1 MNIEDKNI
9 LRECTSCQVCGA
21 VCPKE
26 AIHIELNKD
35 GFYRPIIDQDKCI
48 DCGICLKACYKYDEQ
63 ISITT
68 EEKLKDI
75 PVYAASAKDDDVL
88 SNTTSGGVADILCKH
103 LIGEGYQCVGVRYDQ
118 EKDIAI
124 NTIASTQKETD
135 AFRGSKYIQSFTY
148 PAFKELLGKKVDGKY
163 AVFGTPCHI
172 YALDRHLRRIKKREQ
187 FLLIDIFCHG
197 CPSLTIWKKYVKEL
211 HQTTQGEVLE
221 QIKFRSKYRGWGN
234 FCVSAEKDQK
244 TVYAS
249 KKINDAFYTLFFSN
263 LALNDSCR
271 DCKLRSTFEYTD
283 IRLGDFWGKAYG
295 MNHTGVSV
303 VVPVSESGKKVFEQ
317 IKPLLDINVHQHQ
330 DYLPYQSYGKDY
342 TFNSQR
348 REKLLSLINDEKA
361 ELKEA
366 VRYYYQTQPLTVK
379 IKRHIKNLI
388 LLMPNGVISVFKK
401 LYH

>member
-35 GFYRPIIDQDKCI
+35 GFYRPIIDPNKCI
-48 DCGICLKACYKYDEQ
+48 DCGICVKACYKYDEQ
-63 ISITT
+63 INITPAD
-68 EEKLKDI
+68 KLKVI
-75 PVYAASAKDDDVL
+75 PVYAAYAKEETVL
-88 SNTTSGGVADILCKH
+88 SNTTSGGVADVLCKS
-103 LIGEGYQCVGVRYDQ
+103 LIEQGYTCVGVSYDKEQ
-118 EKDIAI
+118 DVAI
-124 NTIASTQKETD
+124 NTIATTKEETNG
-135 AFRGSKYIQSFTY
+135 FRGSKYIQSYTY
-148 PAFKELLGKKVDGKY
+148 TAFKELLGKKTDGKY

-172 YALDRHLRRIKKREQ
+172 YALDRHLRRIQKREQ

-197 CPSLTIWKKYVKEL
+197 CPSLTIWKKYVEEL
-211 HQTTQGEVLE
+211 HQTTQGEVLDL
-221 QIKFRSKYRGWGN
+221 IKFRSKYRGWGN

-244 TVYAS
+244 TVYAG

-263 LALNDSCR
+263 LALNDSCS

-283 IRLGDFWGKAYG
+283 IRLGDFWGKVYD
-295 MNHTGVSV
+295 MNHTGISL
-303 VVPVSESGKKVFEQ
+303 VVPVSESGKKVFER
-317 IKPLLDINVHQHQ
+317 IKPQLNINVHQHQ
-330 DYLPYQSYGKDY
+330 DYLSYQSYGKDY
-342 TFNSQR
+342 AINAVR

>member
-35 GFYRPIIDQDKCI
+35 GFYRPIIDQNKCI

-75 PVYAASAKDDDVL
+75 PVYAASAKDDEVL
-88 SNTTSGGVADILCKH
+88 SNTTSGGVADILCKQ
-103 LIGEGYQCVGVRYDQ
+103 LIEEGYQCVGVSYDQ

-124 NTIASTQKETD
+124 NTIASTQEETD

-172 YALDRHLRRIKKREQ
+172 YALDKHLRRIQKREQ

-211 HQTTQGEVLE
+211 HQTTQGEVLD

-244 TVYAS
+244 TVYAG

-283 IRLGDFWGKAYG
+283 IRLGDFWGKAYD

-303 VVPVSESGKKVFEQ
+303 VVPVSESGIKVFER
-317 IKPLLDINVHQHQ
+317 IKPQLNINVHQHQ

-342 TFNSQR
+342 AINAVR

>member
-35 GFYRPIIDQDKCI
+35 GFYRPIIDQNKCI

-103 LIGEGYQCVGVRYDQ
+103 LIEEGYQCVGVSYDQ

-197 CPSLTIWKKYVKEL
+197 CPSLTIWK
-211 HQTTQGEVLE
+211 
-221 QIKFRSKYRGWGN
+221 N
-234 FCVSAEKDQK
+234 
-244 TVYAS
+244 
-249 KKINDAFYTLFFSN
+249 
-263 LALNDSCR
+263 
-271 DCKLRSTFEYTD
+271 
-283 IRLGDFWGKAYG
+283 
-295 MNHTGVSV
+295 M
-303 VVPVSESGKKVFEQ
+303 
-317 IKPLLDINVHQHQ
+317 
-330 DYLPYQSYGKDY
+330 
-342 TFNSQR
+342 
-348 REKLLSLINDEKA
+348 
-361 ELKEA
+361 
-366 VRYYYQTQPLTVK
+366 
-379 IKRHIKNLI
+379 
-388 LLMPNGVISVFKK
+388 
-401 LYH
+401 

>member
-1 MNIEDKNI
+1 MNIEDKNK
-9 LRECTSCQVCGA
+9 LRECTSCQLCGA

-211 HQTTQGEVLE
+211 HQTTQGEVLD

-283 IRLGDFWGKAYG
+283 IRLGDFWGKAYD

-388 LLMPNGVISVFKK
+388 LLMPNGIISVFKK

>member
-1 MNIEDKNI
+1 MNIEDKNK

-26 AIHIELNKD
+26 AIHIELNMD
-35 GFYRPIIDQDKCI
+35 GFYRPIIDHDKCI
-48 DCGICLKACYKYDEQ
+48 DCGICLKACYKFDEQ

-88 SNTTSGGVADILCKH
+88 SNTTSGGVADILCKR
-103 LIGEGYQCVGVRYDQ
+103 LIEEGYQCVGVSYDQ

-124 NTIASTQKETD
+124 NTIASTQEETD

-172 YALDRHLRRIKKREQ
+172 YALDKHLRRIQKREQ

-197 CPSLTIWKKYVKEL
+197 CPSLNLWKKYVS
-211 HQTTQGEVLE
+211 QN
-221 QIKFRSKYRGWGN
+221 IFRACKQNVDSIIFRCKDRGWGN
-234 FCVSAEKDQK
+234 YMISAQK
-244 TVYAS
+244 NNKPIYTS
-249 KKINDAFYTLFFSN
+249 KRINDPFFTLYFSN
-263 LALNDSCR
+263 LILNDSCA
-271 DCKLRSTFEYTD
+271 DCKLRFSYSFSD
-283 IRLGDFWGKAYG
+283 IRLGDFWGKIYA

-303 VVPVSESGKKVFEQ
+303 VVPISESGKKVFEQ
-317 IKPLLDINVHQHQ
+317 IKPQLNINVHQHQ

-348 REKLLSLINDEKA
+348 RKKLLSLINDEKA

-366 VRYYYQTQPLTVK
+366 VSYYYQTQPLTVK

>member
-1 MNIEDKNI
+1 MNIEEKNI

-35 GFYRPIIDQDKCI
+35 GFYRPIIDHDKCI

-88 SNTTSGGVADILCKH
+88 RNTTSGGVADILCKH
-103 LIGEGYQCVGVRYDQ
+103 LIEEGYQCVGVSYDQ

-172 YALDRHLRRIKKREQ
+172 YALDRHLCRIQKREQ

-197 CPSLTIWKKYVKEL
+197 CPSLNLWKKYVSQNILRACK
-211 HQTTQGEVLE
+211 QNVDS
-221 QIKFRSKYRGWGN
+221 IIFRCKDRGWGN
-234 FCVSAEKDQK
+234 YMISAQK
-244 TVYAS
+244 NNKPIYTS
-249 KKINDAFYTLFFSN
+249 KRINDPFFTLYFSN
-263 LALNDSCR
+263 LILNDSCA
-271 DCKLRSTFEYTD
+271 DCKLRFSYSFSD
-283 IRLGDFWGKAYG
+283 IRLGDFWGKIYA

-303 VVPVSESGKKVFEQ
+303 VVPVSESGKKFFEQ
-317 IKPLLDINVHQHQ
+317 IKHQLNINVHRHQ

-342 TFNSQR
+342 TINPER

-379 IKRHIKNLI
+379 IKRHIKNFI

>member
-35 GFYRPIIDQDKCI
+35 GFYRPIIDQEKCI

-88 SNTTSGGVADILCKH
+88 SNTTSGGVADILCKR
-103 LIGEGYQCVGVRYDQ
+103 LIEEGYQCVGVRYDQ

-124 NTIASTQKETD
+124 NTIASTQEETD

-148 PAFKELLGKKVDGKY
+148 PAFKELLGKKVDGRY

-172 YALDRHLRRIKKREQ
+172 YALDRHLRRIQKREQ

-211 HQTTQGEVLE
+211 HQTTQGEVLD

-244 TVYAS
+244 TVYAG

-283 IRLGDFWGKAYG
+283 IRLGDFWGKAYD

-303 VVPVSESGKKVFEQ
+303 VVTVSESGKKVFEQ
-317 IKPLLDINVHQHQ
+317 IKPLLIVNEHQHQ

-366 VRYYYQTQPLTVK
+366 VRFYYQTQPLTVK

-388 LLMPNGVISVFKK
+388 LLMPNGVISIFKK
-401 LYH
+401 VYH

>member
-1 MNIEDKNI
+1 MNIDDKNI

-26 AIHIELNKD
+26 AIQIELNKD
-35 GFYRPIIDQDKCI
+35 GFYRPIIDKDKCI
-48 DCGICLKACYKYDEQ
+48 DCGICVKACYKYDEQ
-63 ISITT
+63 INITP
-68 EEKLKDI
+68 KDRLKDL
-75 PVYAASAKDDDVL
+75 PVYAAYAKDETVL
-88 SNTTSGGVADILCKH
+88 SNTTSGGVADILCKY
-103 LIGEGYQCVGVRYDQ
+103 LIEQGYTCVGVKYDKEQ
-118 EKDIAI
+118 DIAI
-124 NTIASTQKETD
+124 NTSATTKEDTD
-135 AFRGSKYIQSFTY
+135 AFRGSKYIQSYTY
-148 PAFKELLGKKVDGKY
+148 TAFKELLGKKTEGKC

-172 YALDRHLRRIKKREQ
+172 YALDKHLQRIHKREQ

-211 HQTTQGEVLE
+211 HQTTQDELLD

-234 FCVSAEKDQK
+234 FCVSAEKNNK
-244 TVYAS
+244 TVYAG

-283 IRLGDFWGKAYG
+283 IRLGDFWGKAYD

-303 VVPVSESGKKVFEQ
+303 VVPVSKSGKMVFGQ
-317 IKPLLDINVHQHQ
+317 IKPQLIVNQHQHQ
-330 DYLPYQSYGKDY
+330 DYLPYQSYGKNY
-342 TFNSQR
+342 TINSQR
-348 REKLLSLINDEKA
+348 REKILSLINNEKLN
-361 ELKEA
+361 LKEA
-366 VRYYYQTQPLTVK
+366 VNYYYETQPLTVK

>member
-35 GFYRPIIDQDKCI
+35 GFYRPIINPEKCV
-48 DCGICLKACYKYDEQ
+48 DCGICVKACYKYDEQ
-63 ISITT
+63 IKITPT
-68 EEKLKDI
+68 DCLKDI
-75 PVYAASAKDDDVL
+75 PVYAAYAKEKATL
-88 SNTTSGGVADILCKH
+88 SNTTSGGVADVLCKF
-103 LIGEGYQCVGVRYDQ
+103 LIEQGYTCVGVTYNKEQ
-118 EKDIAI
+118 DIAI
-124 NTIASTQKETD
+124 NSIATTKDETD
-135 AFRGSKYIQSFTY
+135 AFRGSKYIQSYTF
-148 PAFKELLGKKVDGKY
+148 PAFKELIGKKTDGKF

-172 YALDRHLRRIKKREQ
+172 YALDRHLRRVQKREQ

-197 CPSLTIWKKYVKEL
+197 CPSLSIWKKYVKEL
-211 HQTTQGEVLE
+211 HLSTQGEMLD

-234 FCVSAEKDQK
+234 FCVSAEKDQQ
-244 TVYAS
+244 TVFAG
-249 KKINDAFYTLFFSN
+249 KRINDEFYTLFFSN

-283 IRLGDFWGKAYG
+283 IRLGDFWGKAYD

-303 VVPVSESGKKVFEQ
+303 VVPVSDSGKRIFEQ
-317 IKPLLDINVHQHQ
+317 IKPQLNVNTHQHQ

-342 TFNSQR
+342 TINSLR
-348 REKLLSLINDEKA
+348 REKILSLINNENLDLKKA
-361 ELKEA
+361 
-366 VRYYYQTQPLTVK
+366 VNYYYATQPLTVK

-388 LLMPNGVISVFKK
+388 LLMPNSIISFIKK

>member
-283 IRLGDFWGKAYG
+283 IRLGDFWGKAYD

>member
-211 HQTTQGEVLE
+211 HQTTQGEVLD

-283 IRLGDFWGKAYG
+283 IRLGDFWGKAYD

-388 LLMPNGVISVFKK
+388 LLMPNGIISVFKK

>member
-1 MNIEDKNI
+1 MNIEDKII

-35 GFYRPIIDQDKCI
+35 GFYRPIIDHDKCI

-68 EEKLKDI
+68 DEKLKDI
-75 PVYAASAKDDDVL
+75 PIYAAFAKDDDVL
-88 SNTTSGGVADILCKH
+88 SNTTSGGVADILCKR
-103 LIGEGYQCVGVRYDQ
+103 LIEEGYQCVGVSYDQ

-197 CPSLTIWKKYVKEL
+197 CPSLTIWKKYVKEV
-211 HQTTQGEVLE
+211 HQTTQGEVLD

-234 FCVSAEKDQK
+234 FCVSAEKDHK
-244 TVYAS
+244 TVYAG

-263 LALNDSCR
+263 LALNDSCC

-283 IRLGDFWGKAYG
+283 IRLGDFWGKAYD

-303 VVPVSESGKKVFEQ
+303 VVPVSESGKMVFRQ
-317 IKPLLDINVHQHQ
+317 IKPQLIINEHQHQ
-330 DYLPYQSYGKDY
+330 DYLPYQSYGKNY
-342 TFNSQR
+342 TINSQR
-348 REKLLSLINDEKA
+348 REKILSLINNEKLN
-361 ELKEA
+361 LKEA
-366 VRYYYQTQPLTVK
+366 VNYYYETQPLTVK

-388 LLMPNGVISVFKK
+388 LLMPNSIISIFKK
-401 LYH
+401 VYH

>member
-35 GFYRPIIDQDKCI
+35 GFYRPIIDQNRCI

-68 EEKLKDI
+68 EEKLKVI

-88 SNTTSGGVADILCKH
+88 NNTTSGGVADILCKH
-103 LIGEGYQCVGVRYDQ
+103 LIEEGYQCVGVNYDS
-118 EKDIAI
+118 EKDIAV

-148 PAFKELLGKKVDGKY
+148 PAFKELLGKKVGGKY

-172 YALDRHLRRIKKREQ
+172 YALDRHLRRIQKREQ

-211 HQTTQGEVLE
+211 HQTTQGEVLD

-234 FCVSAEKDQK
+234 FCVSAEKDHK
-244 TVYAS
+244 TVYAG

-263 LALNDSCR
+263 LALNDSCS

-283 IRLGDFWGKAYG
+283 IRLGDFWGKAYD

-303 VVPVSESGKKVFEQ
+303 VVPVSESGKKFFEQ
-317 IKPLLDINVHQHQ
+317 IKPQLNINVHQHQ

>member
-1 MNIEDKNI
+1 MNIEDKNK

-35 GFYRPIIDQDKCI
+35 GFYRPIIEQEKCI
-48 DCGICLKACYKYDEQ
+48 DCGICIKACYKYDEQ
-63 ISITT
+63 INITPAD
-68 EEKLKDI
+68 KLKEI
-75 PVYAASAKDDDVL
+75 PVYAAYAKEETVL
-88 SNTTSGGVADILCKH
+88 SNTTSGGVADILCKF
-103 LIGEGYQCVGVRYDQ
+103 LIEQGYTCVGVTYDKEQ
-118 EKDIAI
+118 DIAV
-124 NTIASTQKETD
+124 NSIATTKEDTD
-135 AFRGSKYIQSFTY
+135 GFRGSKYIQSYTY
-148 PAFKELLGKKVDGKY
+148 TTFKELFSKNLDGKY

-172 YALDRHLRRIKKREQ
+172 FALDKHLQRVHKREQ

-211 HQTTQGEVLE
+211 HQTTQGELLD

-234 FCVSAEKDQK
+234 FCVSAEKNHK

-283 IRLGDFWGKAYG
+283 IRLGDFWGKAYD

-303 VVPVSESGKKVFEQ
+303 VVPVSESGKMVFEQ
-317 IKPLLDINVHQHQ
+317 IKPQLNVNTHQHQ
-330 DYLPYQSYGKDY
+330 DYLPYQSYGKEY
-342 TFNSQR
+342 TINSLR
-348 REKLLSLINDEKA
+348 REKILSLINDGNKD
-361 ELKEA
+361 LKEA
-366 VRYYYQTQPLTVK
+366 VNYYFETQPLPVK

-388 LLMPNGVISVFKK
+388 LLMPNSIISIFKK
-401 LYH
+401 VYH

>member
-35 GFYRPIIDQDKCI
+35 GFYRPIIDHDKCI

-103 LIGEGYQCVGVRYDQ
+103 LIEEGYQCVGVRYDQ

-124 NTIASTQKETD
+124 NTIASTQKETN

-211 HQTTQGEVLE
+211 HQTTQGEVLD

-234 FCVSAEKDQK
+234 FCVSAEKDHK
-244 TVYAS
+244 TVYAG

-263 LALNDSCR
+263 LALNDSCS

-283 IRLGDFWGKAYG
+283 IRLGDFWGKAYD

-303 VVPVSESGKKVFEQ
+303 VVPVSESGKKFFEQ
-317 IKPLLDINVHQHQ
+317 IKPQLNIYVHQHQ

-342 TFNSQR
+342 TFIPQR

-379 IKRHIKNLI
+379 IKRRIKNLI

>member
-135 AFRGSKYIQSFTY
+135 AFRGSKYIQSFT
-148 PAFKELLGKKVDGKY
+148 
-163 AVFGTPCHI
+163 
-172 YALDRHLRRIKKREQ
+172 
-187 FLLIDIFCHG
+187 
-197 CPSLTIWKKYVKEL
+197 
-211 HQTTQGEVLE
+211 
-221 QIKFRSKYRGWGN
+221 
-234 FCVSAEKDQK
+234 
-244 TVYAS
+244 
-249 KKINDAFYTLFFSN
+249 
-263 LALNDSCR
+263 
-271 DCKLRSTFEYTD
+271 
-283 IRLGDFWGKAYG
+283 
-295 MNHTGVSV
+295 
-303 VVPVSESGKKVFEQ
+303 
-317 IKPLLDINVHQHQ
+317 
-330 DYLPYQSYGKDY
+330 
-342 TFNSQR
+342 
-348 REKLLSLINDEKA
+348 
-361 ELKEA
+361 
-366 VRYYYQTQPLTVK
+366 
-379 IKRHIKNLI
+379 
-388 LLMPNGVISVFKK
+388 
-401 LYH
+401 